1 MRFFLHSSSLRVIFR
16 SVAKKN
22 RIEKLYSSRYIFTP
36 LVLCDEMRKN
46 TRTDVNNITGTMFF
60 VEVILPLALDK
71 TFTYKVSEAE
81 FYFIKPGMRIAVPFG
96 KSKVYTALA
105 VEVHQ
110 NKPLL
115 YEAKEIHE
123 IIDEKPIANHYQIK
137 HWFWIAEYYM
147 CSIGEVYKSAVPS
160 ALLLESETII
170 LKNKENEVLKSEL
183 SDDEF
188 LVYEALEKQNSL
200 KVQDIIAIL
209 NKKTILPILQ
219 KLLAKGVIY
228 LQEEV
233 KENYKPKLIRFVRL
247 HQKYDNENGLKEL
260 LETLKNAHKQREVVL
275 KYFQLKASTKK
286 PISVKQL
293 SETAEASNSIIKALI
308 DKEVFEEY
316 FLQTDRTDFLA
327 ENLQKEIILS
337 PAQNK
342 ALEEIKQS
350 FETKNT
356 ILLFGVTSSGKT
368 EVYIEL
374 IKEYLQK
381 GRQVLYLLPEI
392 ALTTQLVSRL
402 RKHFGNEVAVYHSK
416 YNQNER
422 IEVWNQVLNQSEKA
436 KVVIGARSALFL
448 PFQDLGLILV
458 DEEHE
463 QTFKQHDP
471 APRYH
476 ARDTAIVLGE
486 MHKAKIL
493 LGSATPSIETYFN
506 TENQKFGLV
515 ELTERYQKTELPKI
529 EIVDLKDKHF
539 RKKMTGHFSDT
550 LLEEIANVLENGE
563 QVILFQNR
571 RGFAPIL
578 ECLTCGHIP
587 QCPNCDVSLTY
598 HKQKSQIRCH
608 YCGYAIA
615 KPTHCHACQSV
626 ELTTKGFGTEQIQL
640 ELEELFSD
648 KKIIRMDR
656 DTTGGKFGYEK
667 IIDSFKARESDIL
680 VGTQMLAKGLDFDNV
695 GLVGILNAD
704 NMLYHPDFRA
714 FERSFQLMTQV
725 SGRAGRSEKQGK
737 VIIQTYNPTHPII
750 QKVIKNDYLSM
761 YKQELTERQT
771 FEYPPYF
778 RLIKLTLKHRDFE
791 KLRDG
796 SMWLYQSL
804 KNTLGLPVL
813 GPEEP
818 PVGRIRNEYIRTIL
832 IKIPNNKNLKSVKE
846 IISKNLNSFDAISQ
860 FRSIKVGVNVD
871 FY

>member
-1 MRFFLHSSSLRVIFR
+1 
-16 SVAKKN
+16 
-22 RIEKLYSSRYIFTP
+22 
-36 LVLCDEMRKN
+36 
-46 TRTDVNNITGTMFF
+46 MFF
-60 VEVILPLALDK
+60 VEVILPLALNK
-71 TFTYKVSEAE
+71 TFTYSVSEAE

-337 PAQNK
+337 QAQNK

-356 ILLFGVTSSGKT
+356 TLLFGVTSSGKT

-550 LLEEIANVLENGE
+550 LLEEITNVLENGE

-615 KPTHCHACQSV
+615 KPMHCHACQSV

-667 IIDSFKARESDIL
+667 IIDSFKTRESDIL

-818 PVGRIRNEYIRTIL
+818 PVSRIRNEYIRTIL
-832 IKIPNNKNLKSVKE
+832 VKIPINKNLKTVKSV
-846 IISKNLNSFDAISQ
+846 ISKNLNSFDAIAQ
-860 FRSIKVGVNVD
+860 YRSIKVGVNVD